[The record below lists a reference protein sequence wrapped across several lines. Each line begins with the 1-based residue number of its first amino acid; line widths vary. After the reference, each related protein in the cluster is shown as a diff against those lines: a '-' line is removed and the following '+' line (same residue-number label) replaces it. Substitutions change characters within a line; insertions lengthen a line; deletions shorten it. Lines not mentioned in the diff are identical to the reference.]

1 MYYQLDKTGQSS
13 KNTLIKESKHYVFSW
28 KEIKEYPFELFKSSA
43 LLPGFLFNK
52 QNLDTRLDWASE
64 YEIIYNSQLMET

>member
-1 MYYQLDKTGQSS
+1 MNYQLDKTGQNT

-43 LLPGFLFNK
+43 LFPGFLFNK
-52 QNLDTRLDWASE
+52 QNIDSKLDWASE
-64 YEIIYNSQLMET
+64 YEIIYISQLMET

>member
-1 MYYQLDKTGQSS
+1 MYYQLDKTGQYT
-13 KNTLIKESKHYVFSW
+13 KNTLIKESKYYVFSW

-43 LLPGFLFNK
+43 LLPSFLFNK
-52 QNLDTRLDWASE
+52 QNIDLKLDWASE